1 MSLPT
6 TTVRDGGGVGGWVW
20 AARDC
25 GPIPE
30 PYYTTTKLWITG
42 MLFTPKAFQGSEK
55 STVDLYYFSKDVEV
69 RVKFP
74 ADFLR
79 PSVCR

>member
-25 GPIPE
+25 GPTPE
-30 PYYTTTKLWITG
+30 PYYTTTKLPG
-42 MLFTPKAFQGSEK
+42 MHYRYAFHTES
-55 STVDLYYFSKDVEV
+55 FSRK
-69 RVKFP
+69 
-74 ADFLR
+74 
-79 PSVCR
+79 

>member
-25 GPIPE
+25 GPTPE
-30 PYYTTTKLWITG
+30 PYYTTTKLWITSVS
-42 MLFTPKAFQGSEK
+42 ANK
-55 STVDLYYFSKDVEV
+55 SYKENVQKMKT
-69 RVKFP
+69 RNI
-74 ADFLR
+74 
-79 PSVCR
+79 